1 MRPGAAD
8 RDGAGSLSDG
18 ERKQY
23 LLRIDPDLWAEVE
36 KWAADELRSV
46 NAQVEY
52 ILRDA
57 VGADGRA
64 GPTRRAGTRRRGERR
79 RGDGEKGGGEGGIA
93 PPRERPG
100 AVTGA
105 RGPRRT

>member
-1 MRPGAAD
+1 MAA
-8 RDGAGSLSDG
+8 
-18 ERKQY
+18 RKQY

-57 VGADGRA
+57 VRRRRGGRAAGDPLREPGGPSPDGADG
-64 GPTRRAGTRRRGERR
+64 GPEETGNGERHGR
-79 RGDGEKGGGEGGIA
+79 
-93 PPRERPG
+93 
-100 AVTGA
+100 
-105 RGPRRT
+105 